1 MSAEET
7 EIYEFLKTRKNNF
20 VSVNEISKFLGHG
33 RRFKDDRNWA
43 RPILR
48 RMEVD
53 GIVEANPYGEYRL
66 KVEETE
72 PAETPS
78 TDFKEALRQ
87 PGASLGDTTIIR
99 IQDT

>member
-7 EIYEFLKTRKNNF
+7 EIYEFLKTRKANF
-20 VSVNEISKFLGHG
+20 VSVSEISKFLGRG
-33 RRFKDDRNWA
+33 RRFKEDRNWA
-43 RPILR
+43 RPVLR

-66 KVEETE
+66 KGAEAKAE
-72 PAETPS
+72 P
-78 TDFKEALRQ
+78 TDFKEALRN

-99 IQDT
+99 IQDA